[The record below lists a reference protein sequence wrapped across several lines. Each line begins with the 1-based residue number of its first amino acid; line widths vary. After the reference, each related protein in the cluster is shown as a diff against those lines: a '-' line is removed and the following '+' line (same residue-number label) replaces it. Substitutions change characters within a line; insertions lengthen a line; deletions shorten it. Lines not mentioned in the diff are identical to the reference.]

1 MSAQHVLNTQANPYI
16 FTSIRSIKT
25 SLYTNVCV
33 CVCVIVE
40 DMNVIVFVCIIPS
53 FIHVDYKDMP
63 QGNGIASVFY
73 AIFGICICHC
83 GCVSECVF
91 MHVCMT
97 IVHAQL

>member
-1 MSAQHVLNTQANPYI
+1 
-16 FTSIRSIKT
+16 
-25 SLYTNVCV
+25 
-33 CVCVIVE
+33 
-40 DMNVIVFVCIIPS
+40 MNVIVFVCIIPS

-83 GCVSECVF
+83 GCVYVCVSECVF